1 MAQKEIFNNIYP
13 TRASLLAT
21 VGNMDEINIE
31 VPLVYAEN
39 VSTSIGTG
47 DGWPLEAMQVEQ
59 YNGGVWE
66 KQGAVVDVDF

>member
-1 MAQKEIFNNIYP
+1 
-13 TRASLLAT
+13 
-21 VGNMDEINIE
+21 MDEINIE